1 MAAVKLF
8 RKYVSS
14 YFTKPLGQALVLS
27 PLDYCSGPAQPQG
40 NLNKLQV
47 AQNKAARITL

>member
-14 YFTKPLGQALVLS
+14 YFTKSLGQALVLS
-27 PLDYCSGPAQPQG
+27 PLDYCSR
-40 NLNKLQV
+40 LNKLQV